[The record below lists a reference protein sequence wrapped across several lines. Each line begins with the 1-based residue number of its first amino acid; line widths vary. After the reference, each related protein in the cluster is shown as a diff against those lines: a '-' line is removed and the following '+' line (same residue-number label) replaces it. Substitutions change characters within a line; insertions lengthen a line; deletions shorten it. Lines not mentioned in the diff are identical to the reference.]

1 MLRAFVTIGTV
12 LASCLISKGD
22 PMRTVYA
29 AANLIDAHLV
39 RHALEQEGIPAFV
52 RGEALVG
59 GIGELPAVGLV
70 SVAVPDSAW
79 EQARDIVDRLGLGSN
94 ATHPGDA
101 MEGQGGRCPA

>member
-1 MLRAFVTIGTV
+1 
-12 LASCLISKGD
+12 
-22 PMRTVYA
+22 MRIVYN

-39 RHALEQEGIPAFV
+39 RHALEQQGIPAFV

-79 EQARDIVDRLGLGSN
+79 PEAADIVLALGLGTGPAEKEDALDPMPS
-94 ATHPGDA
+94 APGG
-101 MEGQGGRCPA
+101 ECPA